1 MKSGMDKSEGQYL
14 SEELR
19 FISIQSVL
27 EPHTEE
33 AVETVSDSDEDGPD
47 DAMEV
52 DGEPVVT
59 IFLGVVHEGDEW
71 RMNV

>member
-1 MKSGMDKSEGQYL
+1 M
-14 SEELR
+14 
-19 FISIQSVL
+19 L

-59 IFLGVVHEGDEW
+59 SKEALEMSDKLLVFMESNDPDTEDLRCVSSLTKKVE
-71 RMNV
+71 

>member
-1 MKSGMDKSEGQYL
+1 M
-14 SEELR
+14 
-19 FISIQSVL
+19 L

-59 IFLGVVHEGDEW
+59 SKEALEMLDKLLVFMESNDPDTEDLRCVSSLTKKVE
-71 RMNV
+71 